1 MDCGIITSKTV
12 LLFLSL
18 IFWAA
23 GAFMAYVGSYVFKT
37 YDNFDSFI
45 NDRYTLIPAV
55 IIIGI
60 SIVMFIFGILGC
72 CATVRESKFGLSCF
86 FLIIMVIF
94 AAEVAA
100 LVCAFIFRGMINKDL
115 DRSMSSVFAK
125 YNGEDA
131 DSKAV
136 DYLQSQLQ
144 CCGVK
149 NYTSWTNTTWFSKN
163 NTVPLS
169 CCKQNSTSCS
179 GRLDQ
184 LDLLNTE
191 GCEVKLVTLLHE
203 SLSYAMLVILG
214 FAIIKFFGMLS
225 VCVIT
230 CRSNNRRNGY
240 EALYA

>member
-1 MDCGIITSKTV
+1 
-12 LLFLSL
+12 
-18 IFWAA
+18 
-23 GAFMAYVGSYVFKT
+23 
-37 YDNFDSFI
+37 
-45 NDRYTLIPAV
+45 
-55 IIIGI
+55 
-60 SIVMFIFGILGC
+60 
-72 CATVRESKFGLSCF
+72 F

-214 FAIIKFFGMLS
+214 FAIIK
-225 VCVIT
+225 
-230 CRSNNRRNGY
+230 
-240 EALYA
+240 